1 MCVCVQDWCH
11 VGRIG
16 GGATADDDV
25 DECIGCTVMDGHGYV
40 VLQRKEKKTV
50 WVTE

>member
-1 MCVCVQDWCH
+1 M
-11 VGRIG
+11 GRIG
-16 GGATADDDV
+16 GGATAADDV

-40 VLQRKEKKTV
+40 VVTKKRRRWV